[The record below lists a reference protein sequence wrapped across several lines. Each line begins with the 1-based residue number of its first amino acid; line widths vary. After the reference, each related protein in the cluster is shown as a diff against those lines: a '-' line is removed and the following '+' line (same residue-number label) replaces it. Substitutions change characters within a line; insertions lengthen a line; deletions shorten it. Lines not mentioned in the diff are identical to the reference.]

1 MLTVNCELQQSGS
14 QQAEA
19 VRSSGMAAS
28 GPRRLAGQKRR
39 ASQAELGLVAANA
52 HKRTVQSLQVRPCCQ
67 WHGGYSTPACEPLEE
82 QWQVAL

>member
-1 MLTVNCELQQSGS
+1 MMTVCCGLQQSGS

-19 VRSSGMAAS
+19 AHSSGMAAAS

-52 HKRTVQSLQVRPCCQ
+52 HKRTVQSLQVGQGSEFRALCSPCR
-67 WHGGYSTPACEPLEE
+67 
-82 QWQVAL
+82 